1 MYITHYVCTF
11 HLKIAKSKVFTHPT
25 VIIFG
30 YNAERAALSLAT
42 PVRL

>member
-1 MYITHYVCTF
+1 MHITHNVCTF
-11 HLKIAKSKVFTHPT
+11 RLKIAKSKEFTHLA

>member
-11 HLKIAKSKVFTHPT
+11 HLKIAKSKVFTHLT
-25 VIIFG
+25 VIIFW